1 MNFPETQIALGGSKS
16 SHRAPKTNVTRQANS
31 DSDGIR
37 RLHGKA
43 HSTHHNT
50 ESVEYTMHEDNRI
63 AISQREHYIK
73 PSYSM
78 PLRSSSSSYNRPLSL
93 PPTVL
98 DDQEH
103 ENLMRDVEQAKQE
116 LHRFRSEMEG
126 LAKQIDGMALD
137 LKDSKD
143 RVSNYTQKLVE
154 IEHDLTTTQEVN
166 VDLQV
171 LLENAVR
178 TQKESDGKTTH
189 VIRHMHSN
197 LANIVYE
204 NSQLQERLESIE
216 QHQQKHHGTASNVG
230 EKMREYANML
240 EQAQDTLHVLRTHR
254 PSSRPVVRSR
264 DDIIRALSIQDGYG
278 SRRASEVSSVYMTDD
293 EEVLSI
299 ASRKQS
305 ESTAITAPS
314 PTPSE
319 QQARSRSIS
328 PDILELYRHRIIRKR
343 PSLPDGL
350 SSPPPSTAIHFPTSS
365 SQQQQQQPSSSSPYQ
380 PPPEHRTRSP
390 QQGLQMLFKNQG
402 GHGLGLSSLT
412 KDLNVERSRSYIKK

>member
-1 MNFPETQIALGGSKS
+1 
-16 SHRAPKTNVTRQANS
+16 
-31 DSDGIR
+31 
-37 RLHGKA
+37 
-43 HSTHHNT
+43 
-50 ESVEYTMHEDNRI
+50 
-63 AISQREHYIK
+63 
-73 PSYSM
+73 
-78 PLRSSSSSYNRPLSL
+78 
-93 PPTVL
+93 
-98 DDQEH
+98 
-103 ENLMRDVEQAKQE
+103 
-116 LHRFRSEMEG
+116 
-126 LAKQIDGMALD
+126 
-137 LKDSKD
+137 
-143 RVSNYTQKLVE
+143 
-154 IEHDLTTTQEVN
+154 
-166 VDLQV
+166 
-171 LLENAVR
+171 
-178 TQKESDGKTTH
+178 
-189 VIRHMHSN
+189 
-197 LANIVYE
+197 
-204 NSQLQERLESIE
+204 
-216 QHQQKHHGTASNVG
+216 
-230 EKMREYANML
+230 MREYANML

-412 KDLNVERSRSYIKK
+412 KDLNVDRSRSYIKK

>member
-16 SHRAPKTNVTRQANS
+16 SHRAPKTKVTRQANS
-31 DSDGIR
+31 DSDGKR

-43 HSTHHNT
+43 HSTHENI
-50 ESVEYTMHEDNRI
+50 ESVEYTMHENNRI
-63 AISQREHYIK
+63 ANSQREHYIK

-98 DDQEH
+98 DEQEH
-103 ENLMRDVEQAKQE
+103 DNLMRDVEQAKQD

-137 LKDSKD
+137 LRDSKD

-230 EKMREYANML
+230 EKMREYASML
-240 EQAQDTLHVLRTHR
+240 EQAQDTLHVLKTHR

-278 SRRASEVSSVYMTDD
+278 SRRASEVSSVYMTED

-319 QQARSRSIS
+319 QQLRSRSIS

-350 SSPPPSTAIHFPTSS
+350 SSPPPTVIHFPTTSK
-365 SQQQQQQPSSSSPYQ
+365 QQPSVSPNQ
-380 PPPEHRTRSP
+380 PPTEHRTRSP
-390 QQGLQMLFKNQG
+390 QQGLHMLFKNQG

-412 KDLNVERSRSYIKK
+412 KDLNVDRSRSYSKK